1 VRATTI
7 NGKGAES
14 TAPKQQIGRPFPK
27 GQSGNPAGRPVG
39 SRNRLGSA
47 LLDALYAD
55 FQEHGVQVIRQVAT
69 EHPHKYL
76 AIVAQL
82 LPREVDV
89 AVDISAETYIEVR
102 DFAQNYR
109 LVRQAQEAIGVGKPL
124 LIEAADE
131 E

>member
-1 VRATTI
+1 
-7 NGKGAES
+7 
-14 TAPKQQIGRPFPK
+14 
-27 GQSGNPAGRPVG
+27 
-39 SRNRLGSA
+39 
-47 LLDALYAD
+47 
-55 FQEHGVQVIRQVAT
+55 VAT